1 MREIIKTISIPVE
14 GKPLDFRH
22 VCLVSWLNAIG
33 DGSARYAARRN
44 CRTVP
49 DVPQIPYKQVSRPTG
64 IFIYAVDILALIQS
78 IFLSVLLY
86 PIGFQCF
93 PHRRLN
99 AS

>member
-1 MREIIKTISIPVE
+1 MREIVKSISIPVE

-49 DVPQIPYKQVSRPTG
+49 DVPKFLTNKYPDQLESLFMPW
-64 IFIYAVDILALIQS
+64 IFW
-78 IFLSVLLY
+78 
-86 PIGFQCF
+86 
-93 PHRRLN
+93 H
-99 AS
+99 